1 MKGTEK
7 QIAWAQ
13 DLKPLAIEAINAG
26 MQAFTSDARYDASN
40 PKHAAAVTLWQR
52 RLANIERCD
61 KAWILIDALQYLSPK
76 HSPLENFADLNAT
89 LRLDKYFD

>member
-13 DLKPLAIEAINAG
+13 DLRPLAIEAINAG
-26 MQAFTSDARYDASN
+26 MQAVTSDARYDVSN
-40 PKHAAAVTLWQR
+40 PKHAAVVALWQK

-61 KAWILIDALQYLSPK
+61 KAWLLIDALQYLSPK
-76 HSPLENFADLNAT
+76 RSPLENFADLNAT